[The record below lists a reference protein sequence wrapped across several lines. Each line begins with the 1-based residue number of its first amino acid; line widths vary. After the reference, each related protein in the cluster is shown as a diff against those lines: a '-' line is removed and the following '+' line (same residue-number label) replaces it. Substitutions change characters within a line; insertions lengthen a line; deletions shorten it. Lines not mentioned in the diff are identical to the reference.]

1 MESMAQKQTSRLW
14 SAFLACVV
22 VAPMI
27 ATTAS
32 AAGTGPVFSE
42 PAGTTVDRT
51 PSGTF
56 DDGGLGLLGTQDDGK
71 MLPAV
76 DDTGRYV
83 LFHSEQGFIVPGD
96 TNGFSDIFMRDREA
110 GTLEVLSRPAGGQAN
125 GDSSFAD
132 MSGDARWVVFHSS
145 ASNLT
150 SDDTNGKWD
159 VFLLDRS
166 TGKIELISKTADG
179 TLANGNS
186 FHASVSDDGR
196 YVAFH
201 SLATN
206 LSAVDTDVDADIYV
220 KDRQTGA
227 LELITKSTTGGPAN
241 GRAFV
246 PDLSSDGR
254 YVAFESEASNLVA
267 NDTNDKWDV
276 FLADRQTGTI
286 ERVSLSAEL
295 GNGDNNSFL
304 PQISADGRYVAFESF
319 AENLIFGDTNGVAD
333 VYIYDR
339 TFQQTDRMSV
349 PYQVGADST
358 DRSLGVSITDD
369 GQRAVFQSWAGNLV
383 PGDANQVLDVFMF
396 TLGDTAPIRISEV
409 NGVGG
414 NGPSELPTISGD
426 GSTVVFESLASNLG
440 PADDDGF
447 WDAFAYDT
455 ATKTLVAASPMG
467 VMTTADA
474 FHMTNL
480 DSTMFVDVTQGSYYD
495 RGVGFLK
502 ANGIT
507 KGTSP
512 NTYSP
517 DAPVSRAQM
526 ATFLFRLNGSQWTLN
541 PEPFTDVWGGS
552 YFYEPVKWAYL
563 HGITTGTSDTL
574 YSPAAVVTR
583 AQMAVFLWRLAGTP
597 AVAAPHNFND
607 VPAGSYFEA
616 AVRWLKQSGI
626 TTGTSPDTF
635 SPFAAVTRA
644 QMAAFILRLVETYGW
659 TPNWVPR

>member
-1 MESMAQKQTSRLW
+1 MAQKQTSRVWGAL
-14 SAFLACVV
+14 LAGA
-22 VAPMI
+22 VAIPMI
-27 ATTAS
+27 ATSAS
-32 AAGTGPVFSE
+32 AAGTSSTVRE

-51 PSGTF
+51 PTRSY

-76 DDTGRYV
+76 DDTGRFV

-96 TNGFSDIFMRDREA
+96 TNGFSDIFMRDRQA
-110 GTLEVLSRPAGGQAN
+110 GTLEVLSKPAGGGQAN

-145 ASNLT
+145 ASNLVAG
-150 SDDTNGKWD
+150 DTNGKWD
-159 VFLLDRS
+159 VFLLDRN
-166 TGKIELISKTADG
+166 TGDIELISQTADG
-179 TLANGNS
+179 TLGDGSS

-201 SLATN
+201 SLASN
-206 LSAVDTDVDADIYV
+206 LSSIDTDADADIYV

-227 LELITKSTTGGPAN
+227 LELITKSTTGGAAD

-246 PDLSSDGR
+246 PDLSADGR
-254 YVAFESEASNLVA
+254 YVAFESESTNLIA
-267 NDTNDKWDV
+267 GDTNAKWDV

-339 TFQQTDRMSV
+339 TFQQTERMSV

-369 GQRAVFQSWAGNLV
+369 GQKAVFQSWAGNLV
-383 PGDANQVLDVFMF
+383 PGDTNQVLDVFMY
-396 TLGDTAPIRISEV
+396 TLGDTAPIRISEL

-455 ATKTLVAASPMG
+455 ASKSLVAASPMG

-474 FHMTNL
+474 FRMTGL
-480 DSTMFVDVTQGSYYD
+480 DSTMFTDVTQGSYYD

-507 KGTSP
+507 KGTSAT
-512 NTYSP
+512 TYSP
-517 DAPVSRAQM
+517 DAPVTRGQM
-526 ATFLFRLNGSQWTLN
+526 ATFLFRLDGSQWTLN

-552 YFYEPVKWAYL
+552 YYYEPVKWAYL

-597 AVAAPHNFND
+597 AVSAPHGFAD
-607 VPAGSYFEA
+607 VPAGSYFDA
-616 AVRWLKQSGI
+616 AVRWLKQTGL
-626 TTGTSPDTF
+626 TTGTAPGVF
-635 SPFAAVTRA
+635 SPFAPVTRA
-644 QMAAFILRLVETYGW
+644 QMATFILRLVETYGW
-659 TPNWVPR
+659 TPTWVPR